1 MGSLSSTILQDN
13 LRSSC
18 QAALR
23 SVSKENLEDLGQ
35 QTIDGIGAQGLREWP
50 TESELWCS
58 DELNTVVLIK
68 FKVKPEHY
76 GVSRIAMTNI
86 QLIEPNPELFA
97 IPADYKFVKNFL
109 DYLIPLPPP
118 LG

>member
-1 MGSLSSTILQDN
+1 M
-13 LRSSC
+13 
-18 QAALR
+18 
-23 SVSKENLEDLGQ
+23 
-35 QTIDGIGAQGLREWP
+35 
-50 TESELWCS
+50 WCS

-76 GVSRIAMTNI
+76 GVSRIVMTNI